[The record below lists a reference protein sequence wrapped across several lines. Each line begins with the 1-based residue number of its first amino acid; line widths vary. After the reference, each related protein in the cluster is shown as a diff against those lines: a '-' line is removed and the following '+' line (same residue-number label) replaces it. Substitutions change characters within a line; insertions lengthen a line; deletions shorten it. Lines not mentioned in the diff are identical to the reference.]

1 MALFDSLSPKEF
13 VILANLIAF
22 TLSEDKSAED
32 NNMLGTFITA
42 IGTTILS
49 ISTQQQ
55 NIEPK
60 EDKKDEPD
68 QSDKLYNDLP

>member
-22 TLSEDKSAED
+22 TLSEGKSAED